1 MRVTQ
6 PAVLVGPYDWDEALI
21 PRAEFEGRVKEV
33 WAALKGEKLAGIIVN
48 GNKMDNGALAFLTNF
63 TPKIEAGY
71 ALVSPDGAVRL
82 HSAGSPHMMVNA
94 QRLTWVDAVK
104 PIRDIGKHIAEWAE
118 TLGEGPLG
126 LWATP
131 TMPGDLLPRIAAA
144 MPSRPIKDVSATLD
158 ALMRPK
164 SAIAKRV
171 ARDAAGILAKG
182 TAALRQG
189 FKSGVSAREAVVLAE
204 KAAAAAN
211 ASDIRMLA
219 SLSNGGTPTAID
231 YPKGAKLDPLLVFM
245 AVRYGGYWAEGA
257 MTFSASP
264 SDTLKKTEAALQA
277 MIAKAHAG
285 VSVSELKQAAQEKLG
300 GLEIHPAAKKAV
312 TGVGLTLEE
321 TEAEPAGVSRL
332 EEGRIYSLRAGA
344 RKNEGDAAL
353 VSAMVEVKA
362 GGVDILWSALT

>member
-6 PAVLVGPYDWDEALI
+6 PAVLVGPYDWDEAVI
-21 PRAEFEGRVKEV
+21 PRSEFEGRIKEA
-33 WAALKGEKLAGIIVN
+33 WAALKGEKFAGIIVN

-131 TMPGDLLPRIAAA
+131 TMPGDLLPRIQAAL
-144 MPSRPIKDVSATLD
+144 PSRPIKDVSATLD

-164 SAIAKRV
+164 SAVAKRV
-171 ARDAAGILAKG
+171 ARDAAAILTKG
-182 TAALRQG
+182 TAALRQS
-189 FKSGVSAREAVVLAE
+189 FENNVSARESVVAAE
-204 KAAAAAN
+204 KAAAAAG

-219 SLSNGGTPTAID
+219 SISKGGTPTAID
-231 YPKGAKLDPLLVFM
+231 YPEGGKFDPLLVYM
-245 AVRYGGYWAEGA
+245 AVRYGGYWADGVL
-257 MTFSASP
+257 TLSSVP
-264 SDTLKKTEAALQA
+264 GDTVKNTQAALQA
-277 MIAKAHAG
+277 MLATARAG
-285 VSVSELKQAAQEKLG
+285 VSVSDLKKAAQERLG
-300 GLEIHPAAKKAV
+300 GLAVHPAAKRAV

-321 TEAEPAGVSRL
+321 TEAEPTGVSRL

-344 RKNEGDAAL
+344 QKGEGDAAL
-353 VSAMVEVKA
+353 FSALVEVKA
-362 GGVDILWSALT
+362 GGVDILWSSLT